1 MQSIDRTWFEPKGFG
16 QIITSGLKA
25 CFSGGAAPYV
35 AAAVCFIPA
44 VIAQFVAAYLMGD
57 MGVAEMQAQLKAGT
71 LDPTTV
77 DPMVSIKAQLV
88 NLGSTVVFV
97 IACYF
102 AGAACARTIAER
114 VVGKAA
120 RAFSTWDFLMGSA
133 FLLPGVAA
141 LVGVAM
147 STGGGVAALQS
158 PPVLAYVAFGLVTG
172 LPLMAVITYVFLM
185 PMITGTE
192 SSGTFASVGRSFA
205 LIKGN
210 FFLSFGI
217 MLVASIVCGGV
228 ISLAGWAGP
237 KLLLESL
244 QASMGQGLGMAV
256 ASLPQIILLAVV
268 TPIEYAVFTALYLHL
283 RAKNSE
289 EPFSPRELAI
299 DVGYELPASEAVEG
313 ASLPESPVAADDAS
327 EPNSSS

>member
-102 AGAACARTIAER
+102 AGAA
-114 VVGKAA
+114 
-120 RAFSTWDFLMGSA
+120 
-133 FLLPGVAA
+133 
-141 LVGVAM
+141 
-147 STGGGVAALQS
+147 
-158 PPVLAYVAFGLVTG
+158 
-172 LPLMAVITYVFLM
+172 
-185 PMITGTE
+185 
-192 SSGTFASVGRSFA
+192 
-205 LIKGN
+205 
-210 FFLSFGI
+210 
-217 MLVASIVCGGV
+217 
-228 ISLAGWAGP
+228 
-237 KLLLESL
+237 
-244 QASMGQGLGMAV
+244 
-256 ASLPQIILLAVV
+256 
-268 TPIEYAVFTALYLHL
+268 
-283 RAKNSE
+283 
-289 EPFSPRELAI
+289 
-299 DVGYELPASEAVEG
+299 
-313 ASLPESPVAADDAS
+313 
-327 EPNSSS
+327 

>member
-1 MQSIDRTWFEPKGFG
+1 
-16 QIITSGLKA
+16 
-25 CFSGGAAPYV
+25 
-35 AAAVCFIPA
+35 
-44 VIAQFVAAYLMGD
+44 
-57 MGVAEMQAQLKAGT
+57 
-71 LDPTTV
+71 
-77 DPMVSIKAQLV
+77 
-88 NLGSTVVFV
+88 V

-120 RAFSTWDFLMGSA
+120 SAFSTWDFLMGSA
-133 FLLPGVAA
+133 FRILGASIVQGIICGIALVVCLLPGVAA